1 MTYSFVTPVDLF
13 HSLGEFDFGLS
24 SYKSLQLW
32 HIIQTNV
39 ILIQKQSMVI
49 VHLALDNSSV

>member
-13 HSLGEFDFGLS
+13 HSLGELDFGLS
-24 SYKSLQLW
+24 PYKSLQLW

-39 ILIQKQSMVI
+39 ILIQKPSMVI